1 MNFVDVKD
9 CATGHVL
16 AMEKGRSGERYILG
30 GRNMELAEFFVK
42 LEKDNFHKLAL
53 PLTRWLVLI
62 SLIRQSHNP

>member
-9 CATGHVL
+9 CATVHVL

-53 PLTRWLVLI
+53 LAHPQFLLERSVFFT
-62 SLIRQSHNP
+62 